1 MEIIL
6 KDISKKERLMEKE
19 NMLNKMLHFKDNLR
33 IISLME
39 KESKQVKI
47 ISFKELFQ
55 WVKRSMVS

>member
-1 MEIIL
+1 
-6 KDISKKERLMEKE
+6 MEKE
-19 NMLNKMLHFKDNLR
+19 NTLNKMLHFKDNLR

>member
-1 MEIIL
+1 
-6 KDISKKERLMEKE
+6 MEKE

-33 IISLME
+33 TILLME
-39 KESKQVKI
+39 KELKQVKI